1 MSNDKGNAQVKLTLR
16 KMIVEEKKQKKRK
29 SGNSPPPCFFFFFYN
44 ILLYE
49 IFGVPEGSQST
60 VTLLDIK
67 SHQKKQRQRKSSLIL
82 NLKHKVETALP

>member
-29 SGNSPPPCFFFFFYN
+29 SGNSPPPCFFFFYN